1 MNLFSKSGDRVLVE
15 QNSAQIA
22 VLDLNKDCVYN
33 VYNDNG
39 DICNTVQIKNGKV
52 KMIYADCKDK
62 ICKNHKEIS
71 KSNESI
77 ICLPNKVEVTVIS
90 DKSENWNTQFAANN
104 LSSGI
109 TILLLIYQIPKGS
122 MIINISKTNI
132 NCIRNAVW

>member
-1 MNLFSKSGDRVLVE
+1 MNLFSKSGDRVLIE

-90 DKSENWNTQFAANN
+90 DKGEDVDGVA
-104 LSSGI
+104 
-109 TILLLIYQIPKGS
+109 K
-122 MIINISKTNI
+122 
-132 NCIRNAVW
+132 

>member
-1 MNLFSKSGDRVLVE
+1 MQNKKRKNDLILIISIIIITACVFLIMNLFSKSGDRVLVE

-77 ICLPNKVEVTVIS
+77 ICLPNKVEITVIS
-90 DKSENWNTQFAANN
+90 DKSENVDGVA
-104 LSSGI
+104 
-109 TILLLIYQIPKGS
+109 K
-122 MIINISKTNI
+122 
-132 NCIRNAVW
+132 

>member
-1 MNLFSKSGDRVLVE
+1 MVE

-90 DKSENWNTQFAANN
+90 DKSEDICIFIFGVTCTFQFWNSWNKARPCKF
-104 LSSGI
+104 SC
-109 TILLLIYQIPKGS
+109 
-122 MIINISKTNI
+122 
-132 NCIRNAVW
+132 NCCPLYNEF